1 MMATAEA
8 SLAEG
13 ELLHQVDR
21 KQSIIS
27 EISMRHE
34 KAESFQKGR
43 EDDDDND
50 YDDGDSNDLIEL
62 GCEEMNAF

>member
-1 MMATAEA
+1 ME
-8 SLAEG
+8 
-13 ELLHQVDR
+13 
-21 KQSIIS
+21 
-27 EISMRHE
+27 
-34 KAESFQKGR
+34 